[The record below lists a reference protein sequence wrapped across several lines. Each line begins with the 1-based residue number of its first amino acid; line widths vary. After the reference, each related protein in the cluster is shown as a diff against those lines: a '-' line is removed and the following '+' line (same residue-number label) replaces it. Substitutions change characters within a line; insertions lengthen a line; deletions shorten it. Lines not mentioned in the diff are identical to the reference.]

1 MSDKPK
7 KDEAKKDEKKD
18 APFWD
23 FDPLQGFADV
33 ILGTA
38 FDGPKKEVEKIT
50 KAGEGNTNGEAKP
63 VSAERHT
70 TNVNVSLDGLFRPIN
85 GKPKPKPG
93 GKPGSDA
100 SSGTE
105 TPKGPP
111 AGDEEQD
118 DE

>member
-1 MSDKPK
+1 MSEKPK
-7 KDEAKKDEKKD
+7 KDEAKKD

-38 FDGPKKEVEKIT
+38 FDGPKKAAEAIT
-50 KAGEGNTNGEAKP
+50 KAGEGTTNGETKP

-70 TNVNVSLDGLFRPIN
+70 TNVNVSLDGLFRPVN
-85 GKPKPKPG
+85 GKPKPKPKSG
-93 GKPGSDA
+93 SKPGGNATPDTEA
-100 SSGTE
+100 EGTS
-105 TPKGPP
+105 